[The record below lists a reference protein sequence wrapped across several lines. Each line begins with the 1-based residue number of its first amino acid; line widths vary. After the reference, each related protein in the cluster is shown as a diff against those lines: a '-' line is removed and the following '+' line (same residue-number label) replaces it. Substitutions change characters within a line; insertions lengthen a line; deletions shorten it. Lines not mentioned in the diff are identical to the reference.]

1 MEFAVHA
8 GAASARSPPFV
19 GKSAGRPSIAP
30 WTADFA
36 DTGPSDTGDFPE
48 IDCIRPLLAADVLA
62 AAEQRAAAVGVGADR
77 VLVASGAVSEEAY
90 LRALAQA
97 LGVKF
102 EPLDGIPRALCPIN
116 DERLI
121 ECAAAGLLPLAI
133 DDELYVVVAPR
144 GTAARQIVSMIKE
157 RPARAQRFCFTSAE
171 RLNRFVL
178 RYAGKPLAARASDR
192 LKQTWPLLSAAPPRF
207 LGNIVPVA
215 IW

>member
-90 LRALAQA
+90 LRAL
-97 LGVKF
+97 
-102 EPLDGIPRALCPIN
+102 PIPRRTL
-116 DERLI
+116 RLG
-121 ECAAAGLLPLAI
+121 EDRAWPGEKLAACRHHDA
-133 DDELYVVVAPR
+133 VA
-144 GTAARQIVSMIKE
+144 A
-157 RPARAQRFCFTSAE
+157 
-171 RLNRFVL
+171 
-178 RYAGKPLAARASDR
+178 AARA
-192 LKQTWPLLSAAPPRF
+192 LSQPPERNRQPANA
-207 LGNIVPVA
+207 GR
-215 IW
+215 